1 MQKVANTNLHDAKKH
16 KKDEF
21 YTQLSDIENELKHY
35 KEHFKDKIVYCNCD
49 DPLQSAFF
57 EYFFKNFKWLDLKA
71 LITTCYKSQNY
82 REVSSE
88 DSPKKAYAIK
98 IHRDDVIKDE
108 LINPQK
114 HSIEDIDKVLSQ
126 MHPLSEVEATLSL
139 SLSRSKSQS
148 PETLKAFEEN
158 KHKLFE
164 NFRAELES
172 GLPKESTQKSKKS
185 YKQPSLFQLDEDKG
199 LNNAGDFRSKDC
211 IELLKLADIV
221 VTNPPFSLFRE
232 YVAQL
237 VEYGEKK
244 KKESGKELNFVI
256 LGNQN
261 AITYKEIFKLIKE
274 NKLWLGRT
282 LSYAAFKVPNYY
294 EERSNRFWIDEN
306 GQKWRS
312 FGNICWFTNLT
323 HKKRN
328 EILETIASYKK
339 NPEQYPKYD
348 NYDAINVDKTIEI
361 PLDYDGIMGVPIT
374 FLDKHNPK
382 QFEIVALG
390 IVGSVDF
397 TCNKK
402 MEVLDKFGNS
412 TGKFTFNAKGTLYRK
427 FNPHTDKTPAFKD
440 CESGELYS
448 SIYARILIRKIAEVD
463 ELRKLEFE
471 KM

>member
-1 MQKVANTNLHDAKKH
+1 MNAPTKRCR
-16 KKDEF
+16 
-21 YTQLSDIENELKHY
+21 SR
-35 KEHFKDKIVYCNCD
+35 
-49 DPLQSAFF
+49 S
-57 EYFFKNFKWLDLKA
+57 
-71 LITTCYKSQNY
+71 
-82 REVSSE
+82 
-88 DSPKKAYAIK
+88 
-98 IHRDDVIKDE
+98 
-108 LINPQK
+108 
-114 HSIEDIDKVLSQ
+114 
-126 MHPLSEVEATLSL
+126 LSL
-139 SLSRSKSQS
+139 SLSNSQTQS
-148 PETLKAFEEN
+148 QETLKAFEAN

-172 GLPKESTQKSKKS
+172 GLPKESTQKSTKS
-185 YKQPSLFQLDEDKG
+185 PKHPKLFEITEDKG

-382 QFEIVALG
+382 QFEIVG
-390 IVGSVDF
+390 IDRYVAD
-397 TCNKK
+397 NP
-402 MEVLDKFGNS
+402 NY
-412 TGKFTFNAKGTLYRK
+412 GKRFSINGR
-427 FNPHTDKTPAFKD
+427 
-440 CESGELYS
+440 E
-448 SIYARILIRKIAEVD
+448 IYARILIRKIAEVD